1 MAGGRGRKPIDL
13 EMRGSKS
20 NRQRIWEAIRAD
32 REGFQIGEISQR
44 AETDRTVVNSYV
56 QSLLRGE
63 FVEVVSGAPFKT
75 QTLRLIKDVGAE
87 APSLTR
93 EGKPS
98 NSGKGTEA
106 MWRTLRILGEL
117 DANELAAQASIVTP
131 TTVSTAGAYL
141 VWLKRAGYVIEVQ
154 ASTSKHRARYRLAPG
169 KYTGPRPPM
178 IQKVGQLYDPNLGEV
193 VYRMPPKDNDL

>member
-44 AETDRTVVNSYV
+44 AKTDRTVVNTYV

-63 FVEVVSGAPFKT
+63 FVEVVSGAPFKA

-117 DANELAAQASIVTP
+117 DATELAAQASIVAP

-178 IQKVGQLYDPNLGEV
+178 IQKIGQLFDPNLGEV
-193 VYRMPPKDNDL
+193 VFRMPPKDSDL

>member
-44 AETDRTVVNSYV
+44 AKTDRTVVNTYV

-63 FVEVVSGAPFKT
+63 FVEVVSGAPFKA

-117 DANELAAQASIVTP
+117 DANELAAQASIVAP

-178 IQKVGQLYDPNLGEV
+178 IQKIGQLFDPNLGEV
-193 VYRMPPKDNDL
+193 VFRMPPKDSDL